1 MDVGEQQF
9 TESTSGLTWT
19 PRPTVDSFVVGP
31 NKSVES
37 DGSGEAKLHL
47 GAKGSDA
54 DAFFGP
60 ELTALEVHLS
70 KANLL
75 QLLHHLE
82 PLYRTCYSDYRG
94 GHELVRLWQERREH
108 LERLPEEIILTAVR
122 KPYASGES
130 RAYLSSED
138 PNWRL
143 LREIPLSR
151 SAVIRISRPTPR
163 FVFRMSVVSA
173 VPLERDALV
182 AAEALERYGVSRTY
196 GELDALS
203 TVVEQIAKAR
213 RGQQTFKK
221 NVLKRM
227 ASCPFTG
234 IADIPL
240 LRASHI
246 KPWRHSTDSERLDPK
261 NGLTLSPMY
270 DVMFDAG
277 FISFDRSGA
286 LLISSQLSSETGEI
300 LGLASGLQVLS
311 EEIAA
316 ESSLYLDHHRSF
328 EFLQP

>member
-1 MDVGEQQF
+1 MEVGERQF
-9 TESTSGLTWT
+9 SESTSGLTWT

-37 DGSGEAKLHL
+37 DGSGEAKLFL

-60 ELTALEVHLS
+60 ELTALEFHLS

-82 PLYRTCYSDYRG
+82 PLYRTCYADYRG
-94 GHELVRLWQERREH
+94 GRGLVHLWEERREH
-108 LERLPEEIILTAVR
+108 LDRLPEDIIFTAIR
-122 KPYASGES
+122 KPYAAGES

-143 LREIPLSR
+143 LRELPLSR

-163 FVFRMSVVSA
+163 LVFNMSVVSA
-173 VPLERDALV
+173 VPLDRDALV
-182 AAEALERYGVSRTY
+182 AAEALERYGVSHEH
-196 GELDALS
+196 GGHDALG

-221 NVLKRM
+221 NVLRRM

-234 IADIPL
+234 ISDIPL

-246 KPWRHSTDSERLDPK
+246 KPWRHSTDYERLDAK

-270 DVMFDAG
+270 DVLFDGG

-286 LLISSQLSSETGEI
+286 LLVSSHLSSETVDI
-300 LGLASGLQVLS
+300 LELSPGLQVLS
-311 EEIAA
+311 DEIAA
-316 ESSLYLDHHRSF
+316 ESALYLDHHRAV
-328 EFLQP
+328 EFLRP